1 MTLEATL
8 LFAATIFAISMTPGL
23 CMTLAFTLGMRFG
36 YRRTLWMM
44 AGELTGVATVAI
56 SVAFGVVRIVA
67 WQPNALQWLTWIGAA
82 YLLFVGVSMWRQ
94 AGAADMGSAGA
105 QSIAP
110 IKLAVLGYS
119 TAVFNPKGWAF
130 LIAILPGFLNEQ
142 QSIAS
147 QLAILIPIFLVSEFV
162 AMSLYAT
169 GGKTLARWL
178 SSPGQAEVINKV
190 AAAMIIIISLWFV
203 AGV

>member
-94 AGAADMGSAGA
+94 AGAAEMGSAGA

-178 SSPGQAEVINKV
+178 SSPGQGEVINKV

>member
-94 AGAADMGSAGA
+94 AGAAEMGTAGA
-105 QSIAP
+105 QSLAP

>member
-94 AGAADMGSAGA
+94 AGAAEMGSAGA

-178 SSPGQAEVINKV
+178 SSPGQAEMINKV

>member
-94 AGAADMGSAGA
+94 AGAAEMGSAGA

>member
-94 AGAADMGSAGA
+94 AGAAEMGSAGA
-105 QSIAP
+105 QSLAP

>member
-94 AGAADMGSAGA
+94 ADAAEMGSAGA

>member
-44 AGELTGVATVAI
+44 VGELTGVATVAI

-94 AGAADMGSAGA
+94 AGAAEMGSAGA

-142 QSIAS
+142 KSIAS